1 MLRRACIVTLLLVTT
16 VSMPAAAQ
24 DATPAAAGSA
34 AAPADSAP
42 AVADSAAA
50 LARARQ
56 LSEWLWAVEVDSL
69 WAHLSDGSRT
79 SLGSPDN
86 ITEQVMAFVGRFGPE
101 VGVVSESLVRQ
112 EENYRYARVIR
123 LEAAEEPWTLA
134 LTLSPDLRIMD
145 LDMNPGD

>member
-16 VSMPAAAQ
+16 VSVAAVAQ
-24 DATPAAAGSA
+24 DATPAPAT
-34 AAPADSAP
+34 ADSA
-42 AVADSAAA
+42 SA

-69 WAHLSDGSRT
+69 WAHLSDASRT

-112 EENYRYARVIR
+112 EANYRYARVIR